1 VPAPRDFVTVVTGVP
16 RSGTSLLMQ
25 ALAAG
30 GLPLLADAA
39 RPPDADNPR
48 GYFEWEPAKRLPRE
62 SDWLERALGRAV
74 KVPHRLVPALPEGF
88 AYRVL
93 VARRAWSEVIASQDA
108 MLARRG
114 AEPPVI
120 APERLAA
127 VFEGQLREVEAFAAT
142 RAAPLLSVE
151 YARLVAEPEAAC
163 AEISAFLGGGL
174 DVAAMA
180 RCIEPALH
188 GRAHRGA

>member
-1 VPAPRDFVTVVTGVP
+1 MPAPRDFVTVVTGVP